1 MPTLEQARQWYPE
14 QDPVH
19 GWDHIL
25 RVYHMA
31 ERLAIAEGA
40 DLEIVQAAALL
51 HDSKGSD
58 PNSGERLSH
67 HEASALFA
75 AIVLKEE
82 DWAEERIA
90 AVQHCIRGHRYRGG
104 QENQPQIIEAMVI
117 FDADKLD
124 VLGAIG
130 VARTIG
136 YAVQDGQPIYAEP
149 SRQFLETGVKLEGEP
164 HSSYHEFLFKLRK
177 VKGRLFTASA
187 REIAESRHQYLTGF
201 YEQLKAEIAAER

>member
-1 MPTLEQARQWYPE
+1 MPTLEQARQWYPD

-40 DLEIVQAAALL
+40 DLEIVHAAALL

-67 HEASALFA
+67 HEASAIFA
-75 AIVLKEE
+75 ATVLKEE
-82 DWAEERIA
+82 GWEEERIV
-90 AVQHCIRGHRYRGG
+90 AVQQCIRGHRYRGG
-104 QENQPQIIEAMVI
+104 QENQPQTIEAMVI

-149 SRQFLETGVKLEGEP
+149 SRQFLETGVKVEGEP

-177 VKGRLFTASA
+177 VKSRLFTASA

>member
-25 RVYHMA
+25 RVYHMS

-40 DLEIVQAAALL
+40 DLEIVHAAALL

-67 HEASALFA
+67 HEASAIFA
-75 AIVLKEE
+75 EIILKEE
-82 DWAEERIA
+82 GWDSARIA

-104 QENQPQIIEAMVI
+104 KENQPQTIEAKVI

-149 SRQFLETGVKLEGEP
+149 SHQFLETGVKQEGEP

-177 VKGRLFTASA
+177 VKDRLFTDTAQQ
-187 REIAESRHQYLTGF
+187 IAHSRHQYLTGF
-201 YEQLKAEIAAER
+201 YEQLIAEIAAER

>member
-1 MPTLEQARQWYPE
+1 MPTLEQARQWYPD

-40 DLEIVQAAALL
+40 DLEIVHAAALL

-67 HEASALFA
+67 HEASAIFA
-75 AIVLKEE
+75 ATVLKEE
-82 DWAEERIA
+82 GWEEERIV
-90 AVQHCIRGHRYRGG
+90 AVQQCIRGHRYRGG
-104 QENQPQIIEAMVI
+104 QENQPQTIEAMVI

-149 SRQFLETGVKLEGEP
+149 SRQFLETGVKVEGEP

-177 VKGRLFTASA
+177 VKSRLFTASA
-187 REIAESRHQYLTGF
+187 RGIAESRHQYLTGF

>member
-1 MPTLEQARQWYPE
+1 MPTLEQARQLYPD

-40 DLEIVQAAALL
+40 DLEIVHAAALL

-67 HEASALFA
+67 HEASAIFA
-75 AIVLKEE
+75 ATVLKEE
-82 DWAEERIA
+82 GWEEERIV
-90 AVQHCIRGHRYRGG
+90 AVQQCIRGHRYRGG
-104 QENQPQIIEAMVI
+104 QENQPQTIEAMVI

-149 SRQFLETGVKLEGEP
+149 SRQFLETGVKVEGEP

-177 VKGRLFTASA
+177 VKSRLFTASA
-187 REIAESRHQYLTGF
+187 RGIAESRHQYLTGF

>member
-1 MPTLEQARQWYPE
+1 MPTFEQARQWYPD

-40 DLEIVQAAALL
+40 DLEIVHAAALL

-67 HEASALFA
+67 HEASAIFA
-75 AIVLKEE
+75 AIILKEE
-82 DWAEERIA
+82 GWAEERIA

-104 QENQPQIIEAMVI
+104 KENQPHTIEAMVI

-149 SRQFLETGVKLEGEP
+149 SRQFLETGEKEEGEP

>member
-25 RVYHMA
+25 RVVHMA
-31 ERLAIAEGA
+31 ERLALAEGA
-40 DLEIVQAAALL
+40 DLEIIRAAALL

-75 AIVLKEE
+75 EIILKEE
-82 DWAEERIA
+82 GWEEERIV

-104 QENQPQIIEAMVI
+104 LENQPQTIEAKVI

-149 SRQFLETGVKLEGEP
+149 SHQFLETGVKQEGET
-164 HSSYHEFLFKLRK
+164 HSSYHEYLFKLRK
-177 VKGRLFTASA
+177 VKDRLFTATA
-187 REIAESRHQYLTGF
+187 RQIAESRDDYLTGF